1 MNLKMNRSKSLG
13 SYSKITSNS
22 DRSSILKKVKGPTI
36 RIKQEIPVPEEEV
49 IQSLNI
55 DENRTFK
62 IEIEDEGEESLELSG
77 VSENSNSPSP
87 SPPPAVVQSKVASNV
102 PIPVPFN
109 GTDPS
114 LQKAKPLSQTFVLNK
129 VLPQQGVAKAGSPIP
144 GIFLIDSRP
153 YQLIPNQ
160 VSQNYSARE
169 LQGLQLKVLSTIQ
182 QQHQQQQKN
191 LQSSSSSPSP
201 SLSVSQQDQ
210 NHSPDHETFN
220 TSRSESVQVAAP
232 TPSESDRS
240 YTQESVE
247 TQGEEDAT
255 MYSEPEYE
263 SDSVQNKDQD
273 TQDASGGSQDATNN
287 SADADVLI
295 PNLFNE
301 TGAYDF
307 KVLLDPKEDT
317 LKTPTWLVSNI
328 TKKLYTNMNKPIPF
342 RVILNKHYPRKRFHL
357 RALAVFKYPMSQR
370 QNVVRCPNHLNPT
383 DCTNIDFPHINHVIR
398 ADHPRASY
406 ESTSSGRLSVVVPL
420 DFPESRNEAIPIL
433 FKFMCHNSCV
443 GGIHRRPMVVLLTL
457 ELNEKEVGR
466 FAIDVRVCACP
477 SRDVKTEEK
486 HHIARGL
493 FKNAGHVFESRRNRK
508 RPRNEDA
515 NSNDDDEEILY
526 LPVRGTALYNY
537 LKDVKQLYLKHHP
550 DYARRFPDPPDYPDP
565 HSRYADSSNQY
576 EHSQESTEPAEE
588 VHPTDSPQADPLE
601 IPVGNE
607 KSQSL
612 TLNDKSQRVFF
623 LYPNSGAPENTKIY
637 NGDGISIGNIVSPV
651 LHKKVSVKMERLDSE
666 YSVEVGDGVPN
677 NSATSSNSDDKPTKK
692 KNKSQLE
699 RSKSDIVRS
708 HLQVVSMPVKEKS
721 TLKVLTGKKKSK
733 KDRNC
738 QDEAS
743 EESEKVMLAAR
754 VLASHLGSHQ
764 FEK

>member
-62 IEIEDEGEESLELSG
+62 IEIEDE
-77 VSENSNSPSP
+77 
-87 SPPPAVVQSKVASNV
+87 
-102 PIPVPFN
+102 
-109 GTDPS
+109 
-114 LQKAKPLSQTFVLNK
+114 PLGQTFVLNK
-129 VLPQQGVAKAGSPIP
+129 VLPQQGVVKAGSPIP

-182 QQHQQQQKN
+182 QQQQQQQQQKN
-191 LQSSSSSPSP
+191 LQSSASSSP

-210 NHSPDHETFN
+210 NHSPDHETFS
-220 TSRSESVQVAAP
+220 TSRTESVPVAAP
-232 TPSESDRS
+232 TPVESERS

-247 TQGEEDAT
+247 AQGEEDAT

-273 TQDASGGSQDATNN
+273 TQDASGGSQDAANN

-301 TGAYDF
+301 TGIYDF

-493 FKNAGHVFESRRNRK
+493 FKNAGHVF
-508 RPRNEDA
+508 
-515 NSNDDDEEILY
+515 
-526 LPVRGTALYNY
+526 
-537 LKDVKQLYLKHHP
+537 
-550 DYARRFPDPPDYPDP
+550 
-565 HSRYADSSNQY
+565 
-576 EHSQESTEPAEE
+576 
-588 VHPTDSPQADPLE
+588 
-601 IPVGNE
+601 
-607 KSQSL
+607 
-612 TLNDKSQRVFF
+612 
-623 LYPNSGAPENTKIY
+623 
-637 NGDGISIGNIVSPV
+637 IVWFV
-651 LHKKVSVKMERLDSE
+651 
-666 YSVEVGDGVPN
+666 
-677 NSATSSNSDDKPTKK
+677 
-692 KNKSQLE
+692 
-699 RSKSDIVRS
+699 
-708 HLQVVSMPVKEKS
+708 
-721 TLKVLTGKKKSK
+721 
-733 KDRNC
+733 
-738 QDEAS
+738 
-743 EESEKVMLAAR
+743 
-754 VLASHLGSHQ
+754 
-764 FEK
+764 